1 MLAEEPDE
9 EFQDLLKSLTIVL
22 TPVKYAS
29 FDDDIDTLEMPINVQ
44 KKGWEDI
51 LRKQCIVKFNADPD
65 QIDISSDNNDLEDDD
80 HIEAIEEENPQMSFA
95 AALQM
100 LDQLQGFASF
110 FADTEMQC
118 QSVTITEK
126 LQDVRLQH
134 KKQASIKDFFSKN
147 FQCGWYIRFVYL
159 YLKNCFFYSL
169 HLILPL
175 LLMDNSQ
182 KSHKSKN
189 NVWRTKDLSV
199 GLRSYENRETFSRRA
214 PV

>member
-51 LRKQCIVKFNADPD
+51 LRKQCIVKINADPD
-65 QIDISSDNNDLEDDD
+65 QIDISSDKNDLEDDD

-134 KKQASIKDFFSKN
+134 RKQASIKDFFSKN
-147 FQCGWYIRFVYL
+147 FQCG
-159 YLKNCFFYSL
+159 
-169 HLILPL
+169 
-175 LLMDNSQ
+175 
-182 KSHKSKN
+182 
-189 NVWRTKDLSV
+189 
-199 GLRSYENRETFSRRA
+199 
-214 PV
+214 